1 MQKPSTRKFKHMF
14 KIAAMVPETI
24 LIMQVLYLC
33 PLLKKTQRKK
43 MRFKKE
49 VGIQDI
55 PTNFMLLTEVTYF
68 EELRVI

>member
-1 MQKPSTRKFKHMF
+1 
-14 KIAAMVPETI
+14 MVPETI

-33 PLLKKTQRKK
+33 PLAKKTQRKK